1 MKAGIQYSYSL
12 PTH

>member
-12 PTH
+12 PAH